1 MWLSCGAGP
10 CQTVFEVHTVCGMR
24 DTDVRDTVTATV
36 LQCYS
41 VQYTVYRLSQGP
53 MLRRS

>member
-41 VQYTVYRLSQGP
+41 VQYTGFHKGP
-53 MLRRS
+53 C